1 MVITGI
7 DVVFLHVKDPEL
19 MAEWY
24 QEVLGVNIGFKTDDL
39 SWQEFELV
47 SPRPPTRFAIEHVGL
62 SASEVEQQHIMVSFR
77 VEDVARSVEELEAK
91 GITFYGDPKIMNEGP
106 SLFATLRDPEGN
118 WIQLSQRKQS

>member
-1 MVITGI
+1 MIMGI
-7 DVVFLHVKDPEL
+7 DVVFLHVKDSEL
-19 MAEWY
+19 MADWY
-24 QEVLGVNIGFKTDDL
+24 QNILGVNIGFKTEDL
-39 SWQEFELV
+39 SWQEFELA
-47 SPRPPTRFAIEHVGL
+47 SSRPPTRFAIELVGP
-62 SASEVEQQHIMVSFR
+62 SVSEVEKQHIMVSFR